1 LFDYGRGKRAVLG
14 CSAVGVLNI
23 LLAQGFGAVNSK
35 RWNFEI
41 GLSVQWFYSAT
52 VVEKVAR
59 LRVQTIK
66 V

>member
-1 LFDYGRGKRAVLG
+1 MLDCG
-14 CSAVGVLNI
+14 AVGVLNI

-41 GLSVQWFYSAT
+41 DLSVQRFYSAI

-59 LRVQTIK
+59 LRVQIIK

>member
-1 LFDYGRGKRAVLG
+1 MLIVLVQ
-14 CSAVGVLNI
+14 SVL
-23 LLAQGFGAVNSK
+23 K

-52 VVEKVAR
+52 VAEKVAR